1 MQPTPQPT
9 PQPTITQLIYKESG
23 GFTGLQRGCTIEPQA
38 LPDTPRA
45 QLQHLLVQSLG
56 AHDNASLNTPDV
68 LVYSL
73 EMVMQPIAQPD
84 SRSSEAQATMQAAG
98 HRTVKYTAGDVPD
111 DVTDLI
117 DFLQT
122 LAQPLN
128 R

>member
-1 MQPTPQPT
+1 MQPTHPPDHLPT
-9 PQPTITQLIYKESG
+9 VTQLIYKESG

-45 QLQHLLVQSLG
+45 QLQHLLVQPQTVQDCVSTSAG
-56 AHDNASLNTPDV
+56 TNMPDM

-73 EMVMQPIAQPD
+73 EMVMLPD
-84 SRSSEAQATMQAAG
+84 RGNTAA
-98 HRTVKYTAGDVPD
+98 HRTVQYPAGDVPD

-122 LAQPLN
+122 LAHPLPM
-128 R
+128 

>member
-1 MQPTPQPT
+1 MQTTAQPN
-9 PQPTITQLIYKESG
+9 IVQLIYRESG

-45 QLQHLLVQSLG
+45 QLQSLLVQPLE
-56 AHDNASLNTPDV
+56 AQHNASLSMPDV
-68 LVYSL
+68 LVYTL
-73 EMVMQPIAQPD
+73 EMVLQPQTQPNAGSDTAQT
-84 SRSSEAQATMQAAG
+84 ATQTAA
-98 HRTVKYTAGDVPD
+98 HRTVQYPAGDVPD

-128 R
+128 L

>member
-1 MQPTPQPT
+1 MQPTV
-9 PQPTITQLIYKESG
+9 TQLIYKESG

-45 QLQHLLVQSLG
+45 QLQHLLVQPQTAQDGISSNSG
-56 AHDNASLNTPDV
+56 TNMPDM
-68 LVYSL
+68 LVYTL
-73 EMVMQPIAQPD
+73 EMVMLPEPD
-84 SRSSEAQATMQAAG
+84 DTATPNTMQPAA
-98 HRTVKYTAGDVPD
+98 HRTVQYPAGDVPD

-122 LAQPLN
+122 LAQPLP